1 VEELA
6 LEYQSKHSSPDRVF
20 RAAVLNGVPV
30 PEQTRA
36 VLEAR
41 GVNTDEL
48 EARIRQQIEWRH

>member
-1 VEELA
+1 M
-6 LEYQSKHSSPDRVF
+6 EYQAKHSSPDRVF
-20 RAAVLNGVPV
+20 RAAVLNGVPI